1 MIWRSIVLIG
11 FLLGRLSFP
20 VLCLDLTASFYPVPK
35 EIELVSLHQNPII
48 LFTEVH
54 TYSTS
59 IFTPISAYLRL
70 IGIFSFVILTDG
82 NEGSDFGEP
91 LRFQKVLQGQE
102 VFPFSSSPYAGA
114 EASRNHL
121 SDMRGGYPFRQQIH
135 ADARNSLE
143 RIAASE
149 SFQFRKVLQGQETM
163 PVLSYGRG
171 PQPNQVQE
179 KSATNHVY
187 NGIHVPRN
195 GNCWSIQPQYSAS
208 PHLSPS
214 MVRGMSPS
222 SVLLLQQSSL
232 QSLHHSYQNQDSFGA
247 PQRIPKKFA
256 PHEIVASEA
265 THCPLPTQPLFR
277 DNQNFVS
284 MCKDSCRLFGF
295 SLTEGKKADNQ
306 ACTKPD
312 MHAVRDRLLDIAL

>member
-1 MIWRSIVLIG
+1 MILA
-11 FLLGRLSFP
+11 
-20 VLCLDLTASFYPVPK
+20 DA
-35 EIELVSLHQNPII
+35 
-48 LFTEVH
+48 
-54 TYSTS
+54 
-59 IFTPISAYLRL
+59 
-70 IGIFSFVILTDG
+70 

-121 SDMRGGYPFRQQIH
+121 SDMRGGYPFRQQHH
-135 ADARNSLE
+135 ADARNPLE
-143 RIAASE
+143 RIAVGE

-171 PQPNQVQE
+171 PQPNQVQD
-179 KSATNHVY
+179 KNASNHVF
-187 NGIHVPRN
+187 NGIQVPRN
-195 GNCWSIQPQYSAS
+195 GNCWSTTPPQYSSS

-214 MVRGMSPS
+214 MVRGLSPS
-222 SVLLLQQSSL
+222 SVLLLQQSSP
-232 QSLHHSYQNQDSFGA
+232 QSLHHGYQNQDPFGA
-247 PQRIPKKFA
+247 SQRIPKKFV
-256 PHEIVASEA
+256 PRETVASEP
-265 THCPLPTQPLFR
+265 THRPLPTQPLFR

-295 SLTEGKKADNQ
+295 SLTEGKNAMGKTDNQ